1 MQRIYIDADKGDDAE
16 SGLSAARP
24 LATFAKAMAV
34 IQLARFLLVAIEAI
48 GTFDLGY
55 NRVLC
60 PAGSQ
65 IAICGDG
72 PDKTII
78 KSTLPNGPIVWLN
91 DNATV
96 ENLSVVG
103 RAEKQFQYPIGD
115 GGVSARNI
123 TIRRV
128 RTQGPTDG
136 LYFTG
141 PQSAVVCE
149 DSNLDSRW
157 DTVFLRDG
165 SKALLRRCELRSL
178 GPNAIHP
185 HQHGLAQCLAGSIL
199 RLEDCAARMRASNSD
214 RDRKLTG
221 IRADDGGKVELANF
235 ALSVDIPDWQSRW
248 DLLAETGQITMFGGR
263 IDCKHCRGNV
273 VWAG

>member
-1 MQRIYIDADKGDDAE
+1 MQRIYVDANRGNDTE
-16 SGLSAARP
+16 SGLSPARP
-24 LATFAKAMAV
+24 LATFARALAV

-48 GTFDLGY
+48 GTFDLGHH
-55 NRVLC
+55 RVLC

-78 KSTLPNGPIVWLN
+78 KSSLPNGPIVWLN
-91 DNATV
+91 DNATI

-103 RAEKQFQYPIGD
+103 TAEKQFQYPIGD
-115 GGVSARNI
+115 GGVSARNV
-123 TIRRV
+123 TVRKV
-128 RTQGPTDG
+128 RTVGPSDG

-141 PQSAVVCE
+141 RQSTVVCE

-185 HQHGLAQCLAGSIL
+185 HQHGLAQCLAGSVL

-221 IRADDGGKVELANF
+221 IRAADGGRVELVNS
-235 ALSVDIPDWQSRW
+235 ALDVEVLDWQSRW
-248 DLLAETGQITMFGGR
+248 DLLAETGEIAVSGGS
-263 IDCKHCRGNV
+263 IDRERCRGNV
-273 VWAG
+273 VRAG

>member
-1 MQRIYIDADKGDDAE
+1 MAT
-16 SGLSAARP
+16 P
-24 LATFAKAMAV
+24 LLNV
-34 IQLARFLLVAIEAI
+34 SNRLRWL
-48 GTFDLGY
+48 GTC
-55 NRVLC
+55 V
-60 PAGSQ
+60 
-65 IAICGDG
+65 
-72 PDKTII
+72 
-78 KSTLPNGPIVWLN
+78 GPIADISERVALAI
-91 DNATV
+91 DPRSRVQAQPPAV
-96 ENLSVVG
+96 AAKLLPCDRRAENLSVVG
-103 RAEKQFQYPIGD
+103 TAEKQFQYPIGD
-115 GGVSARNI
+115 GGVSARNVR
-123 TIRRV
+123 IRRV

-141 PQSAVVCE
+141 PQSTVVCE

-221 IRADDGGKVELANF
+221 IRAADGGRVELVNS
-235 ALSVDIPDWQSRW
+235 ALDVEVLDWQSRW
-248 DLLAETGQITMFGGR
+248 DLLAETGEIAVSGGS
-263 IDCKHCRGNV
+263 IDRKRCRGNV